1 MNYQFFKNINNNKN
15 ITNKQIR
22 LYYNTLKPL
31 ITHFNNKND
40 IDFNLL
46 SFINDFDKI
55 VIYLNDTIYDKDKM
69 VLMIQSILYVIQ
81 YFENNQHYISNEKYN
96 LYKNKYNQL
105 ILLLK
110 NK

>member
-22 LYYNTLKPL
+22 LYYNTLIPIIKY
-31 ITHFNNKND
+31 FNNKND

-81 YFENNQHYISNEKYN
+81 YFENNQHYISNEKYK
-96 LYKNKYNQL
+96 LYKNKYEKL
-105 ILLLK
+105 LLLLK